1 MGHGLVE
8 ALGAAA
14 IVPRMPKPFE
24 ARGVWPALA
33 TPFTDDGRIDLPAY
47 ERLIRFA
54 IDQGVTGVLPCG
66 TTGESPTLSWEEH
79 EGLVKAAVEVAG
91 DACGVLAGTGSN
103 NTQEA
108 IRGTDDAR
116 QIGASAALLVDC
128 YYNGPS
134 SLELRREYYERVLK
148 AVPDIPIVPYVIPGR
163 SGCALGA
170 EDLAMLHL
178 ADPKRVPA
186 VKQATGDLDRMRYD
200 RDLCGDSL
208 AIMSG
213 DDDLTLPM
221 MNDPGIKASGVIS
234 VMGNLVPRAL
244 SDMVAARAA
253 GEVGR
258 AGEIASKISPLLK
271 IVGVRVHGSRKLPNG
286 RELRVEDKFRNPVPL
301 KTMMAGLGMIGS
313 YCRRPLG
320 PMTPPA
326 VEVCRD
332 SLRAV
337 WDAAPEYLKPIEE
350 HFDVKIEDRLADD
363 SVWVAA

>member
-1 MGHGLVE
+1 
-8 ALGAAA
+8 
-14 IVPRMPKPFE
+14 MPKPFE
-24 ARGVWPALA
+24 PRGVWPALA
-33 TPFTDDGRIDLPAY
+33 TPFTDDGRIDLGRY

-54 IDQGVTGVLPCG
+54 IDQGVTGVVPCG

-91 DACGVLAGTGSN
+91 DAAGVLAGTGSN

-148 AVPDIPIVPYVIPGR
+148 AVPDIPLVPYIIPGR

-178 ADPKRVPA
+178 AEPARVPA

-200 RDLCGDSL
+200 RELCGDSL

-213 DDDLTLPM
+213 DDDMTLPM
-221 MNDPGIKASGVIS
+221 MNDPSIRASGVIS
-234 VMGNLVPRAL
+234 VMGNLVPRAV
-244 SDMVAARAA
+244 SDMVAAREA
-253 GEVGR
+253 GDIGR
-258 AGEIASKISPLLK
+258 AGEIQSKIGPLLK
-271 IVGVRVHGSRKLPNG
+271 LVGVRVHGSRALPDG
-286 RELRVEDKFRNPVPL
+286 RSLRVEDKFRNPVPL

-320 PMTPPA
+320 PMTEPA
-326 VEVCRD
+326 VAVCRD
-332 SLRAV
+332 ALRAV
-337 WDAAPEYLKPIEE
+337 WEAAPEYLAPIEA
-350 HFDVKIEDRLADD
+350 HFDVKIEERLDGEQF
-363 SVWVAA
+363 WRAA

>member
-1 MGHGLVE
+1 M
-8 ALGAAA
+8 ARA
-14 IVPRMPKPFE
+14 FE

-33 TPFTDDGRIDLPAY
+33 TPFTDDGRIDAPAY
-47 ERLIRFA
+47 ERLIRFVV
-54 IDQGVTGVLPCG
+54 DQGVTGVLPCG

-79 EGLVKAAVEVAG
+79 DLLVASAIELVG

-108 IRGTDDAR
+108 IHGTDHAR
-116 QIGASAALLVDC
+116 GLGASAALLVDC

-200 RDLCGDSL
+200 RELCGASL

-221 MNDPGIKASGVIS
+221 MNDPSIRASGVIS
-234 VMGNLVPRAL
+234 VMGNLVPRAM

-253 GEVGR
+253 GEIGR
-258 AGEIASKISPLLK
+258 AGEIASKIGPLLK
-271 IVGVRVHGSRKLPNG
+271 IVGVRVHGTRVLPGG

-301 KTMMAGLGMIGS
+301 KTMMAGLGMIGA

-320 PMTPPA
+320 PMPRAA
-326 VEVCRD
+326 VDVCRGA
-332 SLRAV
+332 LRAV
-337 WDAAPEYLKPIEE
+337 WEGAPEYLRPIEE
-350 HFDVKIEDRLADD
+350 HYGVSVAERLDD
-363 SVWVAA
+363 DAAWPIGEG